1 MGLSSLTANVWRTD
15 LGLFRRKEP
24 SQGLLAPEILVP
36 WEELR
41 SRDPHTVLSAVNGF
55 CLWCTG
61 EAWLIR
67 EEIQPDAWLIFHS
80 SYYIAQVYNGG
91 HGQFAGNSGMKPEVL
106 DDVEAGLERLGL
118 SELHANFRRFRR
130 ALDADPA
137 LKRKTMEGYGFGD
150 VPDVIRKIDD
160 AHEKS
165 EELKQFYPRVAR
177 WVKEAPTV
185 VALSPR
191 EIRTRK
197 ASILASNK
205 LLDRRRAGAFRRSPR
220 EVVVGAVL
228 RLWDRTGL
236 MRPGEGVLD
245 LARRRVAALPNP
257 GREASDALAAL
268 VPLFVPA
275 VQDGDHEKVD
285 EILAAHREI
294 LARSPIDTTSGR
306 PANFGLYANH
316 LQYAGERLGRV
327 DLLEQ
332 AADAWNRVIVGGTQ
346 SAGDWR
352 SLGQTRVELGRLDE
366 RHVPAVRNALD
377 AFDRALTIDSLDPE
391 RSAAFGHLLAD
402 MLGRAEAHLV
412 LAAKQDRAEH
422 LQAAREAITEACPRL
437 QASRRAQWRA
447 VTAELLTLL
456 PPDQVRA
463 RDRARA
469 LRGLDKEIAWE
480 MEEDGGPR
488 SNPMRLER
496 LRRMRAALAGVVS

>member
-1 MGLSSLTANVWRTD
+1 MA
-15 LGLFRRKEP
+15 LFRKKEP

-36 WEELR
+36 WAELR

-67 EEIQPDAWLIFHS
+67 EEIQRDAWLIYHS

-118 SELHANFRRFRR
+118 GELHGIFRRFRG
-130 ALDADPA
+130 ALEADRD
-137 LKRKTMEGYGFGD
+137 LKRQTMKGYGFGD
-150 VPDVIRKIDD
+150 VPYVIRKIDD

-165 EELKQFYPRVAR
+165 GESKRFYPQAAS
-177 WVKEAPTV
+177 WVREAPTV

-191 EIRTRK
+191 EIRARK
-197 ASILASNK
+197 AAILASNTR
-205 LLDRRRAGAFRRSPR
+205 LDRRRARASRRSPR
-220 EVVVGAVL
+220 EVVVDAVL
-228 RLWDRTGL
+228 RLWDKTSL
-236 MRPGEGVLD
+236 MRPGEDVMD

-268 VPLFVPA
+268 VPPFAPA
-275 VQDGDHEKVD
+275 VQDGDHERVD

-294 LARSPIDTTSGR
+294 HARYRIETTSRG
-306 PANFGLYANH
+306 PAEIGFYANQ

-332 AADAWNRVIVGGTQ
+332 AADAWNRAIVAGSQ
-346 SAGDWR
+346 SAGAWR
-352 SLGQTRVELGRLDE
+352 SLGETRVEFGRLDE

-377 AFDRALTIDSLDPE
+377 AFDRAFATDSIDSEKHAWLGYPAID
-391 RSAAFGHLLAD
+391 L
-402 MLGRAEAHLV
+402 LGRAEAHLV
-412 LAAKQDRAEH
+412 LATKQDRAEH
-422 LQAAREAITEACPRL
+422 LQAAREAIAEACPL
-437 QASRRAQWRA
+437 LRRSGRGQLRA
-447 VTAELLTLL
+447 VYAELLTLL
-456 PPDQVRA
+456 PPDQLRA

-488 SNPMRLER
+488 SNPMRLKR
-496 LRRMRAALAGVVS
+496 LRRMRAALAADTEPPG